1 LKALENYLFLKY
13 ENYQKDKILSRKQK
27 TEETTSKLSLM
38 TIAQCFFCNFVFF
51 LQASKRKA
59 RLQSAKKEEEKARLA
74 EVEGL
79 VDMLGR
85 TRTSIKGQ

>member
-1 LKALENYLFLKY
+1 LLFL
-13 ENYQKDKILSRKQK
+13 
-27 TEETTSKLSLM
+27 
-38 TIAQCFFCNFVFF
+38 FFF
-51 LQASKRKA
+51 QASKRKA

>member
-1 LKALENYLFLKY
+1 
-13 ENYQKDKILSRKQK
+13 
-27 TEETTSKLSLM
+27 
-38 TIAQCFFCNFVFF
+38 

-79 VDMLGR
+79 VDMLG
-85 TRTSIKGQ
+85 KGYQRNQH

>member
-1 LKALENYLFLKY
+1 
-13 ENYQKDKILSRKQK
+13 
-27 TEETTSKLSLM
+27 
-38 TIAQCFFCNFVFF
+38 

-85 TRTSIKGQ
+85 DAGSAR

>member
-1 LKALENYLFLKY
+1 MC
-13 ENYQKDKILSRKQK
+13 D
-27 TEETTSKLSLM
+27 
-38 TIAQCFFCNFVFF
+38 

-85 TRTSIKGQ
+85 DAGSARKKTTFKIIITILAVQSEKRR